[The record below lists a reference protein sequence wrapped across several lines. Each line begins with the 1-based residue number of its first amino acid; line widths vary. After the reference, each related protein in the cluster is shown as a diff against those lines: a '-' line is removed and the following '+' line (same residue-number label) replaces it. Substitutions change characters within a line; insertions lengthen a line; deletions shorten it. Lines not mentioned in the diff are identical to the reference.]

1 MTLPILPLFLFLLI
15 GIPLGE
21 LYVLIKVGG
30 SIGAFPT
37 LYLVVLTAVIGVW
50 LVRRQGLS
58 ILARI
63 HGTLDRGEVP
73 AIEVVEGALVLVAGF
88 ALLIPGFVTDIL
100 GFLFLV
106 PPLRHWLVR
115 LLVLRWQV
123 ETTASAPSHRR
134 QHRVIEGDWTRED
147 TADRSSRPGG
157 EGR

>member
-1 MTLPILPLFLFLLI
+1 MTLPLLPLFLFLLI
-15 GIPLGE
+15 GVPLGE

-63 HGTLDRGEVP
+63 HATLDRGEAP

-88 ALLIPGFVTDIL
+88 ALLVPGFVTDL
-100 GFLFLV
+100 VGFLFLV

-115 LLVLRWQV
+115 RLVARWQV
-123 ETTASAPSHRR
+123 EATASAASHRR
-134 QHRVIEGDWTRED
+134 ERHVIEGDWTRED
-147 TADRSSRPGG
+147 TADRSSRPEAGG
-157 EGR
+157 R